1 MAHCV
6 VTTERLQAEY
16 DGTKRYAV
24 KFEEDTDNG
33 LVFKLGDLED
43 GEREVYAIEDATAGT
58 DLVGDLV
65 LITTPEVMADPR
77 LQGLADFYNKEGTVG
92 AAHLLCERDI
102 FSITAEGIANV
113 AELTSKKYASVTA
126 GGKITLVADTTNAF
140 AQYVDTNQGKYAFRV
155 LKRPDAVGSGVGA

>member
-6 VTTERLQAEY
+6 VTTERMQAEY

-24 KFEEDTDNG
+24 KFNADTDNG
-33 LVFKLGDLED
+33 LIFKLGDLVE
-43 GEREVYAIEDATAGT
+43 GEREVYSISDATAGT

-77 LQGLADFYNKEGTVG
+77 MQGLADFYNKKDSVG
-92 AAHLLCERDI
+92 AGTLLCERDI
-102 FSITAEGIANV
+102 FSVTAEGIANV
-113 AELTSKKYASVTA
+113 SDLSTKKYATVTA
-126 GGKITLVADTTNAF
+126 GGKITLDTAATNAF

-155 LKRPDAVGSGVGA
+155 LKRPDAVGSGE